1 MAKKKPTR
9 KKTARTPRGKSKTKR
24 SASAEPKSR
33 AAKASKSVS
42 KKKTKKAPAARTA
55 RKKKKAGTPARKKT
69 SSKRVT
75 KKKPASR
82 SAVKKKV
89 TTKKAAAKKPKTT
102 AKDPAPA
109 SSSGKKTTGRQGK
122 PAQGGS
128 SATAAVVK
136 KAKHA
141 SGIRPGGAPPDRKA
155 GMLDPTPPHP
165 NDAANARSTPARLT
179 RKQLNHFRDL
189 LLKRRAELIR
199 DVQAMESGALRGGG
213 GSDANHAPMHMADAG
228 SDTFD
233 QEFALQLAATERE
246 LLQEINESL
255 QLIRDGTFGMCE
267 VTGKPISLPRL
278 EAKPWAK
285 VCIEVARERD
295 RFHRARH

>member
-1 MAKKKPTR
+1 
-9 KKTARTPRGKSKTKR
+9 
-24 SASAEPKSR
+24 
-33 AAKASKSVS
+33 
-42 KKKTKKAPAARTA
+42 
-55 RKKKKAGTPARKKT
+55 
-69 SSKRVT
+69 
-75 KKKPASR
+75 
-82 SAVKKKV
+82 
-89 TTKKAAAKKPKTT
+89 
-102 AKDPAPA
+102 
-109 SSSGKKTTGRQGK
+109 
-122 PAQGGS
+122 
-128 SATAAVVK
+128 
-136 KAKHA
+136 
-141 SGIRPGGAPPDRKA
+141 
-155 GMLDPTPPHP
+155 MLDPTSPHP
-165 NDAANARSTPARLT
+165 NDEAHARSTPARLT

-213 GSDANHAPMHMADAG
+213 GSEDNHAPMHMADAG

-246 LLQEINESL
+246 FLQDIDRSL
-255 QLIRDGTFGMCE
+255 QMIKDGTYGLCE